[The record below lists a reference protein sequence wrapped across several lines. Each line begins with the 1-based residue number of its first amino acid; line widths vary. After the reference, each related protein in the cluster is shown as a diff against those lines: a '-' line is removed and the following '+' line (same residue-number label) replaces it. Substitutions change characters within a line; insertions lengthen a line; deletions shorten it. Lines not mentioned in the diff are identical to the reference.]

1 VPEEPEFCCKAGKGK
16 QFMSAKK
23 RFIGIDV
30 SKQLLE
36 VAAHASDYRFRCA
49 NKESAFGEL
58 IAELVLLKP
67 RRIVLEATGGLEIP
81 VAAALYAVGLP
92 VVVVNPRQVRDFAK
106 ALGQLAKTDKLDAV
120 VLAHFAAAIQPA
132 LRPVKNALALELD
145 ALVTRRCQLVE
156 MLAAEKTRLSTTATS
171 AVRAEVQTH
180 IDWLK
185 ERLATIDR
193 QLRAQ
198 IKDSPIWRDKD
209 DLLQTVPGIGPVTA
223 LSLVANLPELG
234 QLNRQQVAKL
244 VGVAPLNRDSGS
256 LRGTRHIYGGRA
268 RVRTALYMAT
278 LTAVRCNPVIKE
290 FYQRLLANHKPFKV
304 AIVACMR
311 KLLSILNVMLK
322 NQTPWQLA
330 QQSA

>member
-1 VPEEPEFCCKAGKGK
+1 
-16 QFMSAKK
+16 MSAKK

-36 VAAHASDYRFRCA
+36 VAAHGSDYHFRCP
-49 NKESAFGEL
+49 NKETAFAEL

-81 VAAALYAVGLP
+81 VAAAFYAVGLP

-106 ALGQLAKTDKLDAV
+106 AVGQLAKTDKLDAA

-132 LRPVKNALALELD
+132 LRPVKNAAALELD
-145 ALVTRRCQLVE
+145 ALVTRRSQLVQ
-156 MLAAEKTRLSTTATS
+156 MLAAEKTRLSTTATPL
-171 AVRAEVQTH
+171 VRQEVQTH

-185 ERLATIDR
+185 ERLAAIDK

-198 IKDSPIWRDKD
+198 IKDSSIWRVKD

-244 VGVAPLNRDSGS
+244 VGIAPLNRDSGS
-256 LRGTRHIYGGRA
+256 LRGTRHIYGGRSS
-268 RVRTALYMAT
+268 VRTALYMAT
-278 LTAVRCNPVIKE
+278 LTATRCNPVIKE
-290 FYQRLLANHKPFKV
+290 FYQRLMARHKPFKV

-311 KLLSILNVMLK
+311 KLLSIINVMIK
-322 NQTPWQLA
+322 TKTPWKLA
-330 QQSA
+330 QKSA